1 MTQAAEILDRSRV
14 VLLDFDGPICA
25 VFGGLSNQDVAV
37 ELRALFP
44 EPLPEGI
51 EQSPDP
57 FDVLE
62 YATQFGDL
70 ATQVEE
76 RLRQLEVRAVSV
88 APATPGAADVLE
100 ALRRRGV
107 SVVIVSNNSEAAVRA
122 YLHANGLEA
131 HTQGVSARTS
141 GELAELKPSPFL
153 LQQAITNI
161 KADAAECV
169 MIGDS
174 ATDIQAAH
182 AAGTA
187 VIAYANK
194 PGKRDR
200 FTPHKPSAIIEHMT
214 DLLGDGS
221 ALT

>member
-1 MTQAAEILDRSRV
+1 M
-14 VLLDFDGPICA
+14 
-25 VFGGLSNQDVAV
+25 FGGMSNQDVAV

-88 APATPGAADVLE
+88 APATPGATDVLE
-100 ALRRRGV
+100 ALQRRGL

-131 HTQGVSARTS
+131 LAQGVSARTS
-141 GELAELKPSPFL
+141 AELAELKPSPFL

-161 KADAAECV
+161 TADAAECV
-169 MIGDS
+169 MVGDS

-200 FTPHKPSAIIEHMT
+200 FTPHRPSAIIEHMT

>member
-14 VLLDFDGPICA
+14 VLLDFDGPVCA
-25 VFGGLSNQDVAV
+25 VFGGMSNRDVAV

-88 APATPGAADVLE
+88 APATPGATDVLE
-100 ALRRRGV
+100 ALQRRGL

-131 HTQGVSARTS
+131 LAQGVSARTS
-141 GELAELKPSPFL
+141 AELAELKPSPFL

-161 KADAAECV
+161 TADAAECV
-169 MIGDS
+169 MVGDS

-200 FTPHKPSAIIEHMT
+200 FTPHRPSAIIEHMN

>member
-1 MTQAAEILDRSRV
+1 M
-14 VLLDFDGPICA
+14 
-25 VFGGLSNQDVAV
+25 FGGLSNHDVAV

-44 EPLPEGI
+44 EALPEGI

-62 YATQFGDL
+62 HATQFGDL
-70 ATQVEE
+70 ATRVEE
-76 RLRQLEVRAVSV
+76 RLGQLEIRAVAA
-88 APATPGAADVLE
+88 APATPGTTDVLDV
-100 ALRRRGV
+100 LQRRGV

-122 YLHANGLEA
+122 YLNTTSLEA
-131 HTQGVSARTS
+131 LVQGVSARTS

-174 ATDIQAAH
+174 TTDIQAAH

-187 VIAYANK
+187 VIAYVNK

-214 DLLGDGS
+214 DLLGDES